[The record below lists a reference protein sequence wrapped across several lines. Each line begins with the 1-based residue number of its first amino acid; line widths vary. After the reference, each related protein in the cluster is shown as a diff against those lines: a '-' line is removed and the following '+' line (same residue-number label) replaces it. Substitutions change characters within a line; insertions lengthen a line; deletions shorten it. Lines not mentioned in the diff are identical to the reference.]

1 MMKNLYTSL
10 SSIALTLWVGGL
22 ISIGYLAVPILF
34 SAQPDKQLAG
44 RLAGEMFHALG
55 YMGMVCGLM
64 VLTHTLWL
72 KEKGKQRSKSL
83 WLVGAM
89 MVLNLT
95 IQFGIS
101 PHMAELKQLALPED
115 VMHSI
120 YADRFKVLHGVS
132 SILYLAESL
141 LGIYLIT
148 RTTQNLQLFSNNR
161 N

>member
-1 MMKNLYTSL
+1 MKKLYSSL

-22 ISIGYLAVPILF
+22 ISIGYLAVPLLF

-55 YMGMVCGLM
+55 YMGMVCGLI

-72 KEKGKQRSKSL
+72 TAKDKQRSKAL

-89 MVLNLT
+89 LVLSLI

-132 SILYLAESL
+132 SVLYLMESL
-141 LGIYLIT
+141 LGLYLIAL
-148 RTTQNLQLFSNNR
+148 TTSKSNQLSDGR
-161 N
+161 K

>member
-1 MMKNLYTSL
+1 MKNLYTSL

-22 ISIGYLAVPILF
+22 VAIGYLAVPILF

-44 RLAGEMFHALG
+44 KLAGEMFHALG
-55 YMGMVCGLM
+55 YMGLVCGLII
-64 VLTHTLWL
+64 LTQTWWL
-72 KEKGKQRSKSL
+72 NEKGKQRSKAL

-89 MVLNLT
+89 LILSIA

-132 SILYLAESL
+132 SILYLTESL
-141 LGIYLIT
+141 LGLYLIALKT
-148 RTTQNLQLFSNNR
+148 NKLNLLSRGR